1 MTPAA
6 PSAQASAP
14 ASCPA
19 SSEHEVSVENAH
31 GALRGTLLLPA
42 GCGPFSTVLILP
54 GSGPTDRDGNNAM
67 GVGANTYR
75 LLAEGL
81 AAKNVASLRYD
92 KGGIATSAAAAPKSE
107 ADMRFE
113 MGATDAALFVG
124 ALRKEARVG
133 HVTLVGHSEGSLLA
147 MLVANQA
154 KTEGYVS
161 IAGAG
166 RRISDVLRE
175 QLAKQLSG
183 TLLTT
188 ANDIIASL
196 EKGQTVD
203 TVPTELASIFRPSVQ
218 PYLISWFKYDP
229 AAELRTVRAP
239 ALIAQGTTDIQV
251 DVADAKLLAAAR
263 PDAKLLLVDGMDHV
277 LKTATLD
284 SASQNTAYT
293 SPTLPVVPALIDAV
307 SAFAQAR

>member
-1 MTPAA
+1 MTPAT
-6 PSAQASAP
+6 PSAQAAAP
-14 ASCPA
+14 SCPP

-92 KGGIATSAAAAPKSE
+92 KGGIAASAAAAPKSE

-147 MLVANQA
+147 MFVANQA

-196 EKGQTVD
+196 EKGQMVE
-203 TVPTELASIFRPSVQ
+203 TVPTELSSIFRPSVQ

-263 PDAKLLLVDGMDHV
+263 PDAKLLLVDGMNHV
-277 LKTATLD
+277 LKAATLD
-284 SASQNTAYT
+284 NASQNTAYT
-293 SPTLPVVPALIDAV
+293 SPTLPVVPALVDAV

>member
-1 MTPAA
+1 MTPAM
-6 PSAQASAP
+6 PSAQAPAP
-14 ASCPA
+14 CPS
-19 SSEHEVSVENAH
+19 SSEHEMSVDNAH
-31 GALRGTLLLPA
+31 GTLHGTLLLPA
-42 GCGPFSTVLILP
+42 GCGPFATVLILP
-54 GSGPTDRDGNNAM
+54 GSGPTDRNGNNPM

-92 KGGIATSAAAAPKSE
+92 KAGIAASTAAAPKLE

-113 MGATDAALFVG
+113 MGATDATLFVS

-133 HVTLVGHSEGSLLA
+133 HVVLAGHSEGSLLA
-147 MLVANQA
+147 MLVTKQA
-154 KTEGYVS
+154 KVDGYIS

-175 QLAKQLSG
+175 QLGKSLGASSLAK
-183 TLLTT
+183 

-196 EKGQTVD
+196 EKGQMVD
-203 TVPTELASIFRPSVQ
+203 DVPADLASIFRPSVQ

-229 AAELRTVRAP
+229 ATELHALSDP

-251 DVADAKLLAAAR
+251 DVADAKLLAAAK
-263 PDAKLLLVDGMDHV
+263 PDAQLLLVDGMNHV
-277 LKTATLD
+277 LKSATLD
-284 SASQNTAYT
+284 NASQNAAYT
-293 SPTLPVVPALIDAV
+293 STTLPVVPALIDAV
-307 SAFAQAR
+307 ATFASK